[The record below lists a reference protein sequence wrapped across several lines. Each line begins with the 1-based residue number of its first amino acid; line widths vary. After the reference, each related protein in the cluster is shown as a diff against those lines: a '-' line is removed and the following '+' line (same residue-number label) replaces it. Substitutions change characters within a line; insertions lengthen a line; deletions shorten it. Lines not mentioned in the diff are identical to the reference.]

1 MFLTTTRITVL
12 AGLALIMSP
21 VAIAFADTM
30 PGYST
35 LNHEIVQ
42 VAQEYHPEMRAALR
56 SLKEAKRELE
66 ISAHERYAH
75 DFDGKRVAALEKTN
89 EAIALIENAL
99 RNDQR

>member
-12 AGLALIMSP
+12 TGLALIMSP

-30 PGYST
+30 PRYST

-42 VAQEYHPEMRAALR
+42 VAQAERNPEMRAALR

-66 ISAHERYAH
+66 RSAH

>member
-1 MFLTTTRITVL
+1 MSLNTARITAL
-12 AGLALIMSP
+12 TGLALIMSP

-30 PGYST
+30 PAYST
-35 LNHEIVQ
+35 INHETIQ
-42 VAQEYHPEMRAALR
+42 VAQAERHPEMRAALR
-56 SLKEAKRELE
+56 SLKEAKRELG
-66 ISAHERYAH
+66 ISAH

>member
-1 MFLTTTRITVL
+1 
-12 AGLALIMSP
+12 
-21 VAIAFADTM
+21 
-30 PGYST
+30 
-35 LNHEIVQ
+35 
-42 VAQEYHPEMRAALR
+42 MRAALR

-66 ISAHERYAH
+66 RSAH